1 MSSTKGYST
10 IEGCIRQVSDLP
22 IEKDIQEIILTTED
36 IHDLLGQLFIIKKI
50 KDKEIKLVL
59 SDERV

>member
-10 IEGCIRQVSDLP
+10 IEGCIRQSSDLP
-22 IEKDIQEIILTTED
+22 IEKDIQEIVLTTED

-50 KDKEIKLVL
+50 KNKEIKLVL